1 MSVADPG
8 AAAPG
13 RPKQGQPPRGA
24 ASTRSDE
31 HGGSKAAAPGSAA
44 HNLASMGPI
53 KWPAEAIWEAVVP
66 DLPGF
71 TIEIVP
77 QIDSTNTE
85 LMRRARAGRLEPV
98 LLVAEQQ
105 SAGRGRLGRHWFS
118 GQPANVGA
126 GAAHAQASV
135 GASAAAGPPQGE
147 TAPLGGSAAHAVASV
162 GATSSLTFSLG
173 LPLSP
178 GDWSGLSLA
187 VGVSLVQSL
196 HPDLH
201 LKWPN
206 DVWLH
211 DRKLAGILIETVS
224 LGDSAVGRYAVIGV
238 GINILPREA
247 TGLATP
253 PAWLGEVMPGV
264 DAPQALLR
272 IAAPLVQALKVFES
286 HGFAPFR
293 TRFNARDALGGLTVS
308 LSDGTTGVAQ
318 GVDGVGALL
327 VHTARGLEK
336 ITSAEVS
343 VRPLS
348 SPPYEH
354 L

>member
-1 MSVADPG
+1 MS
-8 AAAPG
+8 
-13 RPKQGQPPRGA
+13 
-24 ASTRSDE
+24 
-31 HGGSKAAAPGSAA
+31 SA
-44 HNLASMGPI
+44 I
-53 KWPAEAIWEAVVP
+53 RWPAEAIWEAVAP
-66 DLPGF
+66 ALPGF
-71 TIEIVP
+71 TVEVLP
-77 QIDSTNTE
+77 QLDSTNSE

-105 SAGRGRLGRHWFS
+105 TAGRGRLGRQWFS
-118 GQPANVGA
+118 GQGNGA
-126 GAAHAQASV
+126 
-135 GASAAAGPPQGE
+135 
-147 TAPLGGSAAHAVASV
+147 GSAAHAVASV
-162 GATSSLTFSLG
+162 GALTFSLG
-173 LPLSP
+173 LPLAP
-178 GDWSGLSLA
+178 LDWSGLSLA
-187 VGVSLVQSL
+187 VGLSVAQSL
-196 HPDLH
+196 HPDLR

-247 TGLATP
+247 TGLTTP

-327 VHTARGLEK
+327 VQTARGLEK